1 MEEIMNVSNWYKDL
15 SRDDTI
21 TLLDEKITNMRL
33 DFIAAGF
40 YMKRVRDEEYF
51 KTLGYET
58 IWDFAEDRYGIQKS
72 TASRWMAM
80 NDKYSKEGN
89 SPILQEDY
97 KVFNKSQLQ
106 EMLYLT
112 DTQLQDITPDMT
124 VKEIRE
130 VRKPEKKITPIERG
144 CITGF
149 NPNGT
154 CACCGNN
161 GTVEC
166 CAQCTEDCNVRCG
179 WIEEKETCATSHKE
193 EKACSGKDC
202 FNCSQEC
209 QERQEDRYCVEAPL
223 GHPFSCNT
231 MNVISLLKE
240 EMGDK
245 CQFINH
251 ELAYHRAGDGKAV
264 PCCKDCDELCG
275 YCCSRA
281 NKKREEY
288 ENSKQIE
295 SVATSQQD
303 ASAEENSC
311 PPNQDSCPRQNWGSS
326 KEDQEAGRKECKK
339 CWDHYKKL
347 HKTVETT
354 EQIQA
359 EQNQTEREETELIE
373 EATSVEEVIIEGEYK
388 KISDERYEETTED
401 SDIKLLKKMLDN
413 ENHMLKMLSEEYT
426 DNDIRVRK
434 AKLKVGAIA
443 SMLSDLEE
451 IEVSKVKVVTE
462 QPEMPVLKNNDQR
475 KAFLENYQTWPIWFQ
490 VPEASET
497 YHRYDMPDGS
507 SIVICEYL
515 YYSEWRKRHNNENPN
530 TSATREYLLK
540 PEYHYLHDCKTNTS
554 VLVEHLKNIQKKED
568 SRC

>member
-1 MEEIMNVSNWYKDL
+1 MEEKTNVSNWYKDL
-15 SRDDTI
+15 SCDDTI

-80 NDKYSKEGN
+80 NDKYSKGGN

-112 DTQLQDITPDMT
+112 DTQLQDVTPDMT

-130 VRKPEKKITPIERG
+130 VRKPEP
-144 CITGF
+144 
-149 NPNGT
+149 
-154 CACCGNN
+154 
-161 GTVEC
+161 
-166 CAQCTEDCNVRCG
+166 
-179 WIEEKETCATSHKE
+179 KE
-193 EKACSGKDC
+193 EKACAGKEC

-209 QERQEDRYCVEAPL
+209 QERQEDRYCVDASL
-223 GHPFSCNT
+223 GNPFNCNT
-231 MNVISLLKE
+231 MNVMSLLKD
-240 EMGDK
+240 EMGNK

-251 ELAYHRAGDGKAV
+251 ELAHHRAGDGKAV

-281 NKKREEY
+281 NKKRKEY
-288 ENSKQIE
+288 ETAKQVNA
-295 SVATSQQD
+295 VATSQQD
-303 ASAEENSC
+303 TSAEENSC
-311 PPNQDSCPRQNWGSS
+311 PPNQGSCSRQNWGSS

-347 HKTVETT
+347 HKTVEAA

-359 EQNQTEREETELIE
+359 EQNQMEREETESTGE
-373 EATSVEEVIIEGEYK
+373 SSSVEEVIVEGEYK
-388 KISDERYEETTED
+388 EIPDKKYEETTED

-413 ENHMLKMLSEEYT
+413 ENHMLKMLSEEFT

-434 AKLKVGAIA
+434 AKLKVGALA
-443 SMLSDLEE
+443 GMLSDLEE
-451 IEVSKVKVVTE
+451 IEVPKLEKITK
-462 QPEMPVLKNNDQR
+462 QPEMPILKNNDQR
-475 KAFLENYQTWPIWFQ
+475 KAFLESYQTWPIWFQ

-497 YHRYDMPDGS
+497 YHRYDLSDGS

-515 YYSEWRKRHNNENPN
+515 YYAEWRKRYNNESPD

-540 PEYHYLHDCKTNTS
+540 PGYHYLHDCKTNTS
-554 VLVEHLKNIQKKED
+554 ALIEHLKNIQK
-568 SRC
+568 

>member
-15 SRDDTI
+15 SCDDTI

-112 DTQLQDITPDMT
+112 DTQLQDVTPDMT

-130 VRKPEKKITPIERG
+130 VRKPEKKPTPIERG
-144 CITGF
+144 CITGL

-154 CACCGNN
+154 CACCGNK

-166 CAQCTEDCNVRCG
+166 CAECTESCNVRCG
-179 WIEEKETCATSHKE
+179 WLDTK
-193 EKACSGKDC
+193 
-202 FNCSQEC
+202 
-209 QERQEDRYCVEAPL
+209 
-223 GHPFSCNT
+223 
-231 MNVISLLKE
+231 
-240 EMGDK
+240 
-245 CQFINH
+245 
-251 ELAYHRAGDGKAV
+251 
-264 PCCKDCDELCG
+264 
-275 YCCSRA
+275 
-281 NKKREEY
+281 
-288 ENSKQIE
+288 E

-303 ASAEENSC
+303 TSAEENSC

-354 EQIQA
+354 ERIRA
-359 EQNQTEREETELIE
+359 EQNQTEREETESIE
-373 EATSVEEVIIEGEYK
+373 EPSIAEEVIIEGEYK
-388 KISDERYEETTED
+388 EISDERYEEATED

-413 ENHMLKMLSEEYT
+413 ESHMLKMLSEEYT

-434 AKLKVGAIA
+434 AKLKVGAFA

-451 IEVSKVKVVTE
+451 IEVSKLEVITE

-475 KAFLENYQTWPIWFQ
+475 KAFLESYQTWPIWFQ

-497 YHRYDMPDGS
+497 YHRYDLPDGS
-507 SIVICEYL
+507 SIVVCEYL
-515 YYSEWRKRHNNENPN
+515 YYAEWKKRYNNESPD
-530 TSATREYLLK
+530 TAGTREYLLK
-540 PEYHYLHDCKTNTS
+540 PGYHYLQDCKTNTS
-554 VLVEHLKNIQKKED
+554 ALVEHLKNVQKKVI
-568 SRC
+568 